1 MLANILVVCLLI
13 LFMEVFDI
21 IFLVIQT
28 YQPLILLYYQE
39 ISVYY
44 IHLLVSWE
52 EFLGLLCL
60 FFLLKLI
67 LVCHS

>member
-1 MLANILVVCLLI
+1 MLANILVVCHLI

-21 IFLVIQT
+21 IFLT
-28 YQPLILLYYQE
+28 LILLYYLE

-60 FFLLKLI
+60 FFLKLI
-67 LVCHS
+67 LVCRS

>member
-1 MLANILVVCLLI
+1 MLANILVVCHLI

-21 IFLVIQT
+21 IFLT
-28 YQPLILLYYQE
+28 LILLYYLE
-39 ISVYY
+39 IGVYY

-60 FFLLKLI
+60 FFLKLI
-67 LVCHS
+67 LVCRS

>member
-1 MLANILVVCLLI
+1 MLANILVVCHLI

-21 IFLVIQT
+21 IFLT
-28 YQPLILLYYQE
+28 LILLYYLE

-67 LVCHS
+67 LVCRS